1 MNSKKLFN
9 TKNMTLI
16 SLMTALMCVLAPLS
30 IPLPFTPV
38 PISLGV
44 LIVYFCSYVLEPSL
58 SVISILL
65 YILLGLVGVPVFSKF
80 SSGPGMLFG
89 PTGGYII
96 SYIIMVFICSY
107 SFRKFPDSKLIHVA
121 AMLAALLVC
130 YLLGTLWFVFKKE
143 GIDFIKAL
151 SLCVIPFV
159 PADIVK
165 IAISSLAG
173 PEVVKRLRSLKFA

>member
-1 MNSKKLFN
+1 
-9 TKNMTLI
+9 
-16 SLMTALMCVLAPLS
+16 
-30 IPLPFTPV
+30 
-38 PISLGV
+38 
-44 LIVYFCSYVLEPSL
+44 
-58 SVISILL
+58 
-65 YILLGLVGVPVFSKF
+65 
-80 SSGPGMLFG
+80 
-89 PTGGYII
+89 
-96 SYIIMVFICSY
+96 MVFICSY
-107 SFRKFPDSKLIHVA
+107 SFRKFPDNKLIHVA

-130 YLLGTLWFVFKKE
+130 YLLGTLWFIFKKE